1 MNDLQ
6 PHDQFFKQIFSEPK
20 RVKSLLDIFYPELSQ
35 KIDLESI
42 RLLNSEKYSQKIGKS
57 LLDLLY
63 ECKIENEKSFLRI
76 IFEHKSYIDKNLPS
90 QLLYYNGILWEETGE
105 YEEYPP
111 IINIVLYHGKRKWNI
126 PTTLPKTNSEIIER
140 FTNKLNYHLIDLSK
154 VADEE
159 MINKLYID
167 FCTVSALL
175 TMKHIFEDLR
185 KYKHILKKVFE
196 HYQDGCV
203 FIILDYIS
211 VVNNPQEV
219 ENVLKE
225 ILGGE
230 KDMMTLTEKWKM
242 EGLQQGLQQGLIKAK
257 QEDIVKL
264 IKVRFGNVPENVEK
278 LISNINDLEELDKLF
293 TKAILAN
300 SLEELLKRD

>member
-42 RLLNSEKYSQKIGKS
+42 RLLNSEKYSQKVGKS

-63 ECKIENEKSFLRI
+63 ECKIENEKSFIRI

-90 QLLYYNGILWEETGE
+90 QILYYNGVLWEETG
-105 YEEYPP
+105 EYPP

-140 FTNKLNYHLIDLSK
+140 FSNKLNYHLIDLSN

-159 MINKLYID
+159 MINKLYVD

-203 FIILDYIS
+203 FVILDYIS

-242 EGLQQGLQQGLIKAK
+242 EGIIGAK
-257 QEDIVKL
+257 KEDILKL
-264 IKVRFGNVPENVEK
+264 INLKFGNVSEEIEK
-278 LISNINDLEELDKLF
+278 LISEINDLEELDKLF

-300 SLEELLKRD
+300 SLEELLK

>member
-1 MNDLQ
+1 
-6 PHDQFFKQIFSEPK
+6 
-20 RVKSLLDIFYPELSQ
+20 
-35 KIDLESI
+35 
-42 RLLNSEKYSQKIGKS
+42 
-57 LLDLLY
+57 
-63 ECKIENEKSFLRI
+63 
-76 IFEHKSYIDKNLPS
+76 
-90 QLLYYNGILWEETGE
+90 
-105 YEEYPP
+105 
-111 IINIVLYHGKRKWNI
+111 LYHGKRKWNI

-159 MINKLYID
+159 MINRLYVD
-167 FCTVSALL
+167 FCTMSALL

-211 VVNNPQEV
+211 VVNNPQEI

-230 KDMMTLTEKWKM
+230 KEMMTLTEKWKM
-242 EGLQQGLQQGLIKAK
+242 EGLQQGLQQGMIEGQKKAILK
-257 QEDIVKL
+257 SIQLK
-264 IKVRFGNVPENVEK
+264 FGRVPEELEK
-278 LISNINDLEELDKLF
+278 LISDINDLEELDKLF
-293 TKAILAN
+293 TKVFLTN
-300 SLEELLKRD
+300 SLEELLRK

>member
-35 KIDLESI
+35 KIDFESI

-57 LLDLLY
+57 LFDLLY

-90 QLLYYNGILWEETGE
+90 QLLYYNGVLWEETGE

-126 PTTLPKTNSEIIER
+126 PTTLPKTDSEIIER

-159 MINKLYID
+159 L
-167 FCTVSALL
+167 
-175 TMKHIFEDLR
+175 
-185 KYKHILKKVFE
+185 
-196 HYQDGCV
+196 
-203 FIILDYIS
+203 
-211 VVNNPQEV
+211 
-219 ENVLKE
+219 
-225 ILGGE
+225 
-230 KDMMTLTEKWKM
+230 
-242 EGLQQGLQQGLIKAK
+242 
-257 QEDIVKL
+257 
-264 IKVRFGNVPENVEK
+264 
-278 LISNINDLEELDKLF
+278 
-293 TKAILAN
+293 
-300 SLEELLKRD
+300 

>member
-42 RLLNSEKYSQKIGKS
+42 RLLNSEKYSQKVGKS

-63 ECKIENEKSFLRI
+63 ECKIENEKSFIRI
-76 IFEHKSYIDKNLPS
+76 IFEHKSFIDKNLPS
-90 QLLYYNGILWEETGE
+90 QLLYYNGVLWEEI
-105 YEEYPP
+105 EEYPP

-185 KYKHILKKVFE
+185 KLKHILKKIFE

-230 KDMMTLTEKWKM
+230 KEMMTLTEKWKM
-242 EGLQQGLQQGLIKAK
+242 EGLQQGLIKAK
-257 QEDIVKL
+257 QEDIIKL
-264 IKVRFGNVPENVEK
+264 INLKFGRVSEEVGKFVLE
-278 LISNINDLEELDKLF
+278 ISDLEELDKLF
-293 TKAILAN
+293 TKAVLAN

>member
-20 RVKSLLDIFYPELSQ
+20 RVKSLIDIFYPELSQ

-42 RLLNSEKYSQKIGKS
+42 RLLNSEKYSQKVGKS

-90 QLLYYNGILWEETGE
+90 QLLYYNGVLWEESGE

-126 PTTLPKTNSEIIER
+126 PTTPPKTNSEIIER

-230 KDMMTLTEKWKM
+230 KEMMTLTEKWKM
-242 EGLQQGLQQGLIKAK
+242 QGIIGAK
-257 QEDIVKL
+257 KEDILKL
-264 IKVRFGNVPENVEK
+264 INLKFGRVSEEVEK
-278 LISNINDLEELDKLF
+278 SILEISDLEELDKLF
-293 TKAILAN
+293 TKAVLAN

>member
-1 MNDLQ
+1 M
-6 PHDQFFKQIFSEPK
+6 
-20 RVKSLLDIFYPELSQ
+20 
-35 KIDLESI
+35 
-42 RLLNSEKYSQKIGKS
+42 
-57 LLDLLY
+57 
-63 ECKIENEKSFLRI
+63 
-76 IFEHKSYIDKNLPS
+76 
-90 QLLYYNGILWEETGE
+90 
-105 YEEYPP
+105 
-111 IINIVLYHGKRKWNI
+111 YHGKRKWNI

-140 FTNKLNYHLIDLSK
+140 FANKLNYHLIDLSK

-159 MINKLYID
+159 MISKLYLD

-242 EGLQQGLQQGLIKAK
+242 EGLQQGLKQGMIEGQKK
-257 QEDIVKL
+257 DI
-264 IKVRFGNVPENVEK
+264 
-278 LISNINDLEELDKLF
+278 
-293 TKAILAN
+293 
-300 SLEELLKRD
+300 LK